1 MTRPLPIMT
10 QQCAFMTHGL
20 YRKESPFRIFSTSD
34 NTRNVC
40 PGTPSGRKPELTP
53 RLRSPEQPRLPRIAP
68 EILTPDS
75 VYVPTVPLVG
85 DYPVVEHDNTR
96 MSPQHG
102 LERRSIDVVARNR
115 RAFPERMDAVSC
127 KGSGVMQTTCAP
139 SRSARSTSRSKRSSH
154 LRPMRSKRVT
164 QIK

>member
-20 YRKESPFRIFSTSD
+20 LSEGIALPHILYFRQYPERLSRYSVRQET
-34 NTRNVC
+34 
-40 PGTPSGRKPELTP
+40 GTHP

-115 RAFPERMDAVSC
+115 RAFPERMDAVSLQ
-127 KGSGVMQTTCAP
+127 GFGRDADDMRP
-139 SRSARSTSRSKRSSH
+139 SCNARSTSRSKRSSH